1 MSYLKKIEDANKPSM
16 NFPGGIV
23 LGANV
28 RTPCGPRRIEMVRAD
43 DLIVTRDN
51 GLQPVRMIWKREVSL
66 ADIVI
71 NPDLAPVRFK
81 PRAVGPMMPQ
91 KDVCVA
97 ADHRVLVPGYRLL
110 GEEKTACC
118 LLEALEFAEA
128 SDAAY
133 VDRSAEVVTYF
144 TLVFDTHQIFSAD
157 GLFSES
163 FLPTT
168 KNLAALDESLRD
180 NMVRRFPLLK
190 RQPDAYPAAK
200 YKSVTGVE
208 YLPEHV

>member
-1 MSYLKKIEDANKPSM
+1 MSYLKKIEDANKLRV

-28 RTPCGPRRIEMVRAD
+28 RTPCGPRRIEMVRPG
-43 DLIVTRDN
+43 DLIVTRDE

-66 ADIVI
+66 ADIAV
-71 NPDLAPVRFK
+71 NPALAPVRFK

-97 ADHRVLVPGYRLL
+97 ADHRILVPGYRLL
-110 GEEKTACC
+110 GEEKTSCC
-118 LLEALEFAEA
+118 LLSALEFAEA

-144 TLVFDTHQIFSAD
+144 TLIFDTHQVFSAD

-163 FLPTT
+163 FLPTA
-168 KNLAALDESLRD
+168 KNLAALDETLRD
-180 NMVRRFPLLK
+180 NVVRCFPQLK
-190 RQPDAYPAAK
+190 RQPDAYPAGK
-200 YKSVTGVE
+200 YKFVTGVE